1 MPYTNDQLAA
11 IKARDRNILVA
22 AAAGSGKTRVLVE
35 RIIRQLT
42 AGELDVDELLVVT
55 FTNAAAAEMRDLL
68 RPARYSMSG
77 AGTTNSRHV
86 STTTILRLKKL
97 LKTAPQPH

>member
-35 RIIRQLT
+35 RIIR
-42 AGELDVDELLVVT
+42 
-55 FTNAAAAEMRDLL
+55 
-68 RPARYSMSG
+68 
-77 AGTTNSRHV
+77 
-86 STTTILRLKKL
+86 
-97 LKTAPQPH
+97 